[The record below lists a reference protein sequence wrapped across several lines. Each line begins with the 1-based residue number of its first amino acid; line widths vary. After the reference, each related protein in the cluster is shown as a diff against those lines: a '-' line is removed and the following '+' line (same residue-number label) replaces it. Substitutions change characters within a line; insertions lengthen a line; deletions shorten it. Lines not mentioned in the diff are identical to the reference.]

1 METSGGESV
10 RQAASPPPL
19 APLAQPVAG
28 APAPARP
35 RRRFEE
41 LDVLRGVAA
50 VAVVVFHYSGH
61 ATRYFTGFP
70 FHFKLGEHGVQLFFG
85 ISGFVIFM
93 TLENTKKLS
102 DFVVSRFSRLYP
114 AYWMTLVVL
123 AVATLLAHEKVWLT
137 GLLVNVTM
145 LQSFV
150 GVGDFDLVFW
160 TLAVE
165 LVFYVIM
172 GTLFALGLTRRIVP
186 VALAWLA
193 LGAAVGLAGPHVPE
207 WVPVYTTRFL
217 ILPHAPLFVIGMM
230 WFRIHTDGV
239 SRGPVLVIVA
249 AIATVFIASG
259 IAAGLIAAGVGVIVG
274 LAVLGALSWAVGRIT
289 LWLGAIS
296 YPLYLL
302 HRNLGYTL
310 LFALDRRGVPSVLNV
325 LIAIAFALSLATAV
339 SVLVERPAMA
349 VIRKRY
355 KEWSAG
361 SRPETVEVQAAAG

>member
-1 METSGGESV
+1 MQTGGESIE
-10 RQAASPPPL
+10 QAVSTTPGPLVPPI
-19 APLAQPVAG
+19 AG
-28 APAPARP
+28 ATSVPGRP

-50 VAVVVFHYSGH
+50 LAVVVFHYSGH

-93 TLENTKKLS
+93 TLENTKKLR

-114 AYWMTLVVL
+114 AYWITLVIL

-137 GLLVNVTM
+137 GLAVNVTM

-186 VALAWLA
+186 IALAWLA
-193 LGAAVGLAGPHVPE
+193 LGAAVGLAGPQVPA
-207 WVPVYTTRFL
+207 WISVYTTRFL
-217 ILPHAPLFVIGMM
+217 ILPHAPLFIIGMM

-239 SRGPVLVIVA
+239 SRVPVLVVVA
-249 AIATVFIASG
+249 AVATVFVASG
-259 IAAGLIAAGVGVIVG
+259 IAAGLIAAGVCVIVG
-274 LAVLGALSWAVGRIT
+274 LAVLGALSLAVGRVT

-310 LFALDRRGVPSVLNV
+310 LFALDRLGVPSVFNV
-325 LIAIAFALSLATAV
+325 LVAIAFALSLATAV
-339 SVLVERPAMA
+339 SVFVERPAMA
-349 VIRKRY
+349 AIRKRY
-355 KEWSAG
+355 KNWSA
-361 SRPETVEVQAAAG
+361 RAHPETVEVQAVAG